1 VGTGFRKDHAQPKS
15 LASASEREMRVA
27 GVLFDVMEIV
37 GDAVVLVNVANA
49 VEMHFLAAGAAG
61 HPVAVNDSAHPFMK
75 HVPAFRAADPHLGVF
90 DLFLMGIKHG
100 YEPSM
105 TGGSAKSIDKK

>member
-1 VGTGFRKDHAQPKS
+1 
-15 LASASEREMRVA
+15 MRVA

-61 HPVAVNDSAHPFMK
+61 DPVAVNDSAHPFMK

-90 DLFLMGIKHG
+90 DLFLMWIKHG
-100 YEPSM
+100 CEPSVG
-105 TGGSAKSIDKK
+105 GGSVKSIDKK